1 MMKFWQDL
9 IDDWFKKFKK
19 DNFNVNIYQAAHVWE
34 GLLHL
39 DREKNLMGQLKK
51 KGIKSFILST
61 GNAPLDKNIRKFYL
75 DIGVKMVITPSS
87 SSFDRG
93 YYVGTYG
100 DMIIQSNY
108 PEKLVS
114 KLDEF
119 FKKNKTIKDLNLKE
133 LSDIVNK
140 KIDVKLTVIKNLEMA
155 KQINKSVLSEVKYQ

>member
-1 MMKFWQDL
+1 
-9 IDDWFKKFKK
+9 
-19 DNFNVNIYQAAHVWE
+19 
-34 GLLHL
+34 
-39 DREKNLMGQLKK
+39 MGQLKK